1 MKMVYGTVTLQAIR
15 EEESFHLS
23 RIDEK
28 VKGWGFHD
36 LTQEQVWVVAF
47 DPTLMVRAVVPVAQG
62 NQFYVEVD
70 MAAVLTAVLA
80 TGTNRFWVMHNHC
93 NRNVTPTKRD
103 LELTQQ
109 INVAAA
115 ICGMYLED
123 HIIIGRGDRWYS
135 MVDHG
140 DLTPSKGIAKIAA
153 MSAHSRVWTLPHKGR
168 R

>member
-1 MKMVYGTVTLQAIR
+1 MKMVYGTVSLKTIR

-23 RIDEK
+23 LIDQK
-28 VKGWGFHD
+28 VREWGFHD
-36 LTQEQVWVVAF
+36 LTQETVWVIAF

-70 MAAVLTAVLA
+70 MAAVLTAVLS
-80 TGTNRFWVMHNHC
+80 TGTNRFWVMHNHPST
-93 NRNVTPTKRD
+93 NVKPTKRD

-123 HIIIGRGDRWYS
+123 HIVIGRGTRWYS

-153 MSAHSRVWTLPHKGR
+153 QSAHQRVWLLEEH
-168 R
+168 